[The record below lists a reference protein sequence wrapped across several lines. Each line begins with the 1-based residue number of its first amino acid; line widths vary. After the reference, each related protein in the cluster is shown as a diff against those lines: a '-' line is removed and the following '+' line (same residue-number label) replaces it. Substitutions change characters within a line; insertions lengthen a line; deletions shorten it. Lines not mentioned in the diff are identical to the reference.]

1 VPRRAAARSLFDW
14 CACVR
19 AGAEAAGEWPLEEP
33 GRLAVAAHL
42 RDQDDLHFGSLTH
55 PGGVVWSAVAASA
68 LERDATVAE
77 AVAAA
82 AFGYELT
89 VRVAEAA
96 GPEHRQRWQATAT
109 AGTVGAAGAAARLL
123 GGGDEAAADAVAHGA
138 SVAGGAAHAVVERT
152 ATRFLHRAHAVA
164 SGLACARVAC
174 AGRSGGRR
182 ILAEGRGT
190 FVLAAPERLTEP
202 RAATALAETGFRLHP
217 STGYAHSAVDAAL
230 SLAPVEGIEHVQVD
244 VSALAAGLASNPGP
258 QTDDEAWWSIEHA
271 VATALGVEA
280 ALIEVRPAAEGWAAT
295 VEVHMRDGSVRTAAA
310 SEPLGH
316 PDRPASDDDLRSKWT
331 RLAGTDADE
340 PFRRVAAAG
349 DGDSFAAIVREV
361 GGWNA

>member
-19 AGAEAAGEWPLEEP
+19 AGAEGAREWPLAEA

-55 PGGVVWSAVAASA
+55 PGGVVWSAVAACA
-68 LERDATVAE
+68 LERDVSVAD

-123 GGGDEAAADAVAHGA
+123 GGDDEAAADAVAHAA

-164 SGLACARVAC
+164 SGRACARVAC
-174 AGRSGGRR
+174 AGRRGGRR
-182 ILAEGRGT
+182 IFAEGRGT
-190 FVLAAPERLTEP
+190 FVLAAPDRLAAP
-202 RAATALAETGFRLHP
+202 RASTALAETGFRLHP
-217 STGYAHSAVDAAL
+217 TTGYAHAAVDAAL
-230 SLAPVEGIEHVQVD
+230 ALAALNGIEHVRVG
-244 VSALAAGLASNPGP
+244 VSALASGLASNPAP
-258 QTDDEAWWSIEHA
+258 RTEDETWWSIEHA
-271 VATALGVEA
+271 VATALGIELGRVEVQA
-280 ALIEVRPAAEGWAAT
+280 ATEGWAAT
-295 VEVHMRDGSVRTAAA
+295 VEVRLQDGSARTAAA

-316 PDRPASDDDLRSKWT
+316 PDRPASDDDLRAKWT
-331 RLAGTDADE
+331 RLTGTGAAE
-340 PFRRVAAAG
+340 PFQRVAGAAG
-349 DGDSFAAIVREV
+349 GESFAALVRGV
-361 GGWNA
+361 AGWGG